1 MSEYS
6 WYQCGVEAV
15 RKLREE
21 GYAKLVV
28 GVTGNVLDDDVM
40 EYLAAGADM
49 VLGKPVKMN
58 MLKMLIS
65 HVEMH
70 GNQSIPDMM
79 LSETVL
85 NVDGGHLVWKGK
97 G

>member
-1 MSEYS
+1 M
-6 WYQCGVEAV
+6 EAV

-28 GVTGNVLDDDVM
+28 GVTGNVLDEDVR

-49 VLGKPVKMN
+49 VLGKPVKMD
-58 MLKMLIS
+58 MLRMLIR
-65 HVEMH
+65 HVKEN
-70 GNQSIPDMM
+70 GNMSMPDMT
-79 LSETVL
+79 LSEEEPC
-85 NVDGGHLVWKGK
+85 NGYLVWKKK

>member
-1 MSEYS
+1 MNFLVLFM
-6 WYQCGVEAV
+6 QCGVEAV

-40 EYLAAGADM
+40 EYLSAGADM
-49 VLGKPVKMN
+49 VLGKPVKVD
-58 MLKMLIS
+58 MLRMLIR
-65 HVEMH
+65 HVKEH
-70 GNQSIPDMM
+70 GNFSMPDMM
-79 LSETVL
+79 LWEVRDS
-85 NVDGGHLVWKGK
+85 GGDHLAWKKK

>member
-1 MSEYS
+1 M
-6 WYQCGVEAV
+6 EAV

-49 VLGKPVKMN
+49 VLGKPVKVD
-58 MLKMLIS
+58 MLRMLIR
-65 HVEMH
+65 HVKEH
-70 GNQSIPDMM
+70 GN
-79 LSETVL
+79 LSRPNMKLLEG
-85 NVDGGHLVWKGK
+85 NGSLVWKRK
-97 G
+97 